1 MTSDKY
7 SDVCIPFYKLF
18 EKYWGKCK
26 FKIFHISENLLPN
39 TDLPIKHIK
48 VDSNFSWCEKLIKSL
63 EWIESDYVLLL
74 LADYFLMKNVDENL
88 IDKYLEI
95 LEKNDAAFIR
105 IFPCPG
111 PRFDFKN
118 YSDIGLIEK
127 NTEYS
132 ISTQATIWNKS
143 ELLKFA
149 KNFTDDSEM
158 ENYGSLTSSIIQK
171 DLLSVKVIN
180 NNKNLEEE
188 NYSFTYL
195 CTAVIQGK
203 WNRKVKDFLKKEN
216 IYLDSNR
223 KRQTLFEEYYYY
235 NYATMPL
242 IARKILYFF
251 IK

>member
-1 MTSDKY
+1 
-7 SDVCIPFYKLF
+7 
-18 EKYWGKCK
+18 
-26 FKIFHISENLLPN
+26 
-39 TDLPIKHIK
+39 
-48 VDSNFSWCEKLIKSL
+48 
-63 EWIESDYVLLL
+63 
-74 LADYFLMKNVDENL
+74 MKKVDENL
-88 IDKYLEI
+88 INKYIEI

-111 PRFDFKN
+111 PNLDFKN

-127 NTEYS
+127 NSEYS

-143 ELLKFA
+143 ELLKFT

-158 ENYGSLTSSIIQK
+158 ENYGSLTSSVIKK

-195 CTAVIQGK
+195 CTAVVQGK
-203 WNRKVKDFLKKEN
+203 WNRRVKDFLKKEN
-216 IYLDSNR
+216 IYLESNR
-223 KRQTLFEEYYYY
+223 KRQSLFDDFYYYHFS
-235 NYATMPL
+235 TMPVL
-242 IARKILYFF
+242 LRKIFHYVF